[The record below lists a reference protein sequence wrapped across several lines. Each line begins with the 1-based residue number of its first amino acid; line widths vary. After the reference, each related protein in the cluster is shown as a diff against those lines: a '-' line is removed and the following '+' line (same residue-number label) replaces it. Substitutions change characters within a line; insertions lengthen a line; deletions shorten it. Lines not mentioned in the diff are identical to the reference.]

1 MKDEIG
7 HEILEILFESWNKT
21 LKKELFNT
29 LTSGRNEIDNL
40 LTKWRT
46 LPTVDRLS
54 IENEPK
60 LKKQLEALLFK
71 INQTETELKQIW

>member
-29 LTSGRNEIDNL
+29 LTSSRNEIENL
-40 LTKWRT
+40 IIKWKT
-46 LPTVDRLS
+46 LPANDKLRM
-54 IENEPK
+54 EKEPK
-60 LKKQLEALLFK
+60 LKKKIEALLFK

>member
-7 HEILEILFESWNKT
+7 HEILEVLFESWDKT

-29 LTSGRNEIDNL
+29 LASSRNEIENL
-40 LTKWRT
+40 IIKWKT
-46 LPTVDRLS
+46 LPANDKLRM
-54 IENEPK
+54 EKEPK
-60 LKKQLEALLFK
+60 LKKKIEALLFK